1 VPRSVPPR
9 HWYDESLLEH
19 GQAPGRA
26 EPAGRDQRAPAGP
39 ADPSRAGAPD
49 APHGG
54 APAGYGQEASYGP
67 GDYRPDAPYRGE
79 PADYGQNSQYGPVV
93 PGSGQYG
100 RAPAGYGQAPAD
112 YGQAPADYG
121 QSGQYSQA
129 PWDYAQNDAY
139 DRARVDYAQNDAY
152 SRGGYGPGTPNG
164 QGQPGWYQDGS
175 YDGGRGG
182 YDQGTRY
189 DGGADGYDQ
198 DTRHQG
204 GHAGYDQDTQYMGVP
219 AGYGQ
224 DRYQGDPGDYGPPD
238 GQHPG
243 DDDGPR
249 PPHRH
254 NKRGP
259 GDKPRRPRLLRR
271 LVSHRS
277 VQVVLVALIIFLGW
291 VGWSVGQALLA
302 PGNGTVST
310 RLAEWARDHY
320 LGPVVTLG
328 EWLTYQAPKV
338 GGKPQFSLAAPTAG
352 AGTGTAR
359 NGASTFKPIVPAALI
374 SPAGAP
380 LAGEGQWRVLASVNG
395 YPAIYGTYLRPDS
408 VHTSYVAGIASMDQR
423 LLKFQLR
430 PGAEDPGPGNW
441 GYAPWLPA
449 NSRSGLLATFNGG
462 FKLNS
467 AGGGFYLNGQSKGV
481 LTNGAAS
488 LVYYRDGHVAVG
500 TWGQGVSM
508 NANVLGVRQ
517 NLKLIVDHG
526 AVPTSVDQNVEGQWG
541 ATLGGGYYVWRSGI
555 GVTRDGRV
563 VWVYGPALS
572 VRTLAGLL
580 QRAGA
585 VEGMQM
591 DINPAWMSY
600 MYYKPTPSAANPTP
614 VNLLPNQP
622 EPANR
627 YYSINSRD
635 FTAVFAR

>member
-1 VPRSVPPR
+1 MPRSVPPR
-9 HWYDESLLEH
+9 HRYDESLLEH
-19 GQAPGRA
+19 GQVPGTP
-26 EPAGRDQRAPAGP
+26 EPGERDQRAPE
-39 ADPSRAGAPD
+39 
-49 APHGG
+49 
-54 APAGYGQEASYGP
+54 APAGPSRSGAPGASYGGASADYGQEASYGP
-67 GDYRPDAPYRGE
+67 GGYRPDAPYRGE
-79 PADYGQNSQYGPVV
+79 PVGYGQETPYQEVAVYRQNDQDGRV
-93 PGSGQYG
+93 PADHAGNDQYG
-100 RAPAGYGQAPAD
+100 RAPAD
-112 YGQAPADYG
+112 YGQN
-121 QSGQYSQA
+121 GQYGHA

-139 DRARVDYAQNDAY
+139 DRARVDYAQNDPYGRAD
-152 SRGGYGPGTPNG
+152 YGPGAPNG
-164 QGQPGWYQDGS
+164 HGQAGYYQGAS
-175 YDGGRGG
+175 YDGGGS
-182 YDQGTRY
+182 
-189 DGGADGYDQ
+189 ADYGQ
-198 DTRHQG
+198 DTRYQG
-204 GHAGYDQDTQYMGVP
+204 GPAGYDQDNRYQGVP
-219 AGYGQ
+219 ADYGQ
-224 DRYQGDPGDYGPPD
+224 DHYEGGRGDDGPD

-243 DDDGPR
+243 DDGPR
-249 PPHRH
+249 TPHRH
-254 NKRGP
+254 NKRGQA
-259 GDKPRRPRLLRR
+259 DKPRRPRLLRR
-271 LVSHRS
+271 LLSHRS

-291 VGWSVGQALLA
+291 VGWSVGQALMA

-338 GGKPQFSLAAPTAG
+338 GGKPQFSLTAPTTG
-352 AGTGTAR
+352 SGGTAPKQ
-359 NGASTFKPIVPAALI
+359 GAASITPIVPAQLS

-395 YPAIYGTYLRPDS
+395 VPAIYGTYLRPDS

-423 LLKFQLR
+423 LLTFQLR
-430 PGAEDPGPGNW
+430 PGTEDPGPGNW
-441 GYAPWLPA
+441 GYSPWLPP

-462 FKLNS
+462 FKLDA
-467 AGGGFYLNGQSKGV
+467 AGGGFYLNGHTKGV

-488 LVYYRDGHVAVG
+488 LVYYRNGHVAIG

-526 AVPTSVDQNVEGQWG
+526 AVPTAVDQNVQGQWG

-555 GVTRDGRV
+555 GITRDGRV

-572 VRTLAGLL
+572 VRTLADLL

-600 MYYKPTPSAANPTP
+600 MYYKPAPSTANPTP

-622 EPANR
+622 ESANR